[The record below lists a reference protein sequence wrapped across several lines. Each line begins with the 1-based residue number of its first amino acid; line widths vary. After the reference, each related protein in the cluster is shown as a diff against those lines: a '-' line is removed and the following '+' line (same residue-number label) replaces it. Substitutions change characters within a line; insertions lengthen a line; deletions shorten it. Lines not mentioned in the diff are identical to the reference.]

1 MNMDEILK
9 TFIAESE
16 ELLQQMEAALLQIE
30 QAPDD
35 AELINAIFRAAHTIK
50 G

>member
-16 ELLQQMEAALLQIE
+16 ELLQQMEAALLQILH
-30 QAPDD
+30 QR
-35 AELINAIFRAAHTIK
+35 RAKQREHLLADF
-50 G
+50 